1 MMKPNNNMMSSL
13 VSTKP
18 LIFKVAFII
27 SLLLI
32 SYLVFSRQSYSPTW
46 IPHFDKI
53 AHAIS
58 FFILS
63 LLTYFAFKPNNYLI
77 ITFLMGYASI
87 IEIIQS
93 VLPYRT
99 ASFGDL
105 IADIIGIS
113 CFYFILLINKL
124 KTHYIDKRRAES

>member
-1 MMKPNNNMMSSL
+1 M
-13 VSTKP
+13 STKP